1 MSKLSQ
7 NPDAR
12 GVVNICSGRA
22 TELSKLVEILIDVS
36 GKKVAIETI
45 SSRTR
50 PEELGVVVGSTALLA
65 KLGAAP
71 PQIDYADV
79 VGRVWKAA
87 EALFSG
93 VS

>member
-1 MSKLSQ
+1 
-7 NPDAR
+7 
-12 GVVNICSGRA
+12 VVNICSGRA
-22 TELSKLVEILIDVS
+22 TELSKLVEMLIDVS
-36 GKKVAIETI
+36 GKKITIETI

-50 PEELGVVVGSTALLA
+50 PEELGVVVGSTAFLA

-71 PQIDYADV
+71 PQTDYADV
-79 VGRVWKAA
+79 VERVWKAA